1 MPDEVLYTIDS
12 GIIVVILVIVL
23 IAALE
28 IGRRLGRKAR
38 ATIDDAAKSQ
48 ANSLQGAIIGLL
60 ALLLAFT
67 LSMAISRYE
76 ARKQLVLDEANAIG
90 TTYLRAKLLPS
101 PHAADAANLLKQYVA
116 NRLEFYN
123 AGIDAARLAA
133 VSDQARQ
140 LQGQLWSIA
149 VDVNAQDNHAIST
162 GLFIQTLNDTIDLE
176 AKRTAAFSNHVPE
189 VVIWLLLGVSVAA
202 VGIIGY
208 NNGLGNS
215 HHVLGGIIVI
225 ILVVA
230 IIWVIV
236 DLDRPR
242 RGLILVSQ
250 QSMLNL
256 QDFIAHD
263 LP

>member
-1 MPDEVLYTIDS
+1 MNEILFNIDS
-12 GIIVVILVIVL
+12 GVILVGFFIVL

-28 IGRRLGRKAR
+28 IGRYLGQRAR
-38 ATIDDAAKSQ
+38 ANIDDTAKSQ
-48 ANSLQGAIIGLL
+48 ASSLQGAIIGLL

-76 ARKQLVLDEANAIG
+76 ARKQLMLDEANAIG

-101 PHAADAANLLKQYVA
+101 PYSTDAANLLKQYVA

-123 AGIDAARLAA
+123 AGIDQTRLEAVAA
-133 VSDQARQ
+133 QATQR
-140 LQGQLWSIA
+140 QGQLWSIA
-149 VDVNAQDNHAIST
+149 VATSTQDNRSIPA
-162 GLFIQTLNDTIDLE
+162 GLFVQTLNDTIDLE
-176 AKRTAAFSNHVPE
+176 AKRTAAFQNHVPE
-189 VVIWLLLGVSVAA
+189 VVIWLLLGVAVAA
-202 VGIIGY
+202 VGVIGY

-215 HHVLGGIIVI
+215 RHILGGLIVI
-225 ILVVA
+225 ILIVL
-230 IIWVIV
+230 ITWVII

-250 QSMLNL
+250 QSMINL
-256 QDFIAHD
+256 QNFINTD